1 MLIVVEDSEDYRGM
15 ELIVIG
21 LVSVNALR
29 VSLSQIVIASKT
41 KTKETL
47 IIIYPILVLHT
58 DSWAN
63 WKHMH
68 I

>member
-58 DSWAN
+58 DS
-63 WKHMH
+63 
-68 I
+68 